1 MTPQFILS
9 VAAGGAIGSVARY
22 LVGIWSGKIFGINF
36 PWGTMIINVTGSF
49 LIGLFVGLFATKWD
63 LPQATRIFL
72 IVGICGGYTTFS
84 TFSLDSFYLME
95 RGEAVAAGAY
105 MIGSVVLSLGALI
118 AAMLVVRALPNYAT
132 AVFKLGHRGSKEVPA
147 SGNPHDMNSVA
158 DLVGGAFRRWR
169 AKFCAEQR
177 IAPRHS
183 TFRVTGRSCVTS
195 RRPSDACSSSAS
207 GKRWRGR

>member
-22 LVGIWSGKIFGINF
+22 LVGTWSGKMFGINF
-36 PWGTMIINVTGSF
+36 PWGTLIINVTGSF

-63 LPQATRIFL
+63 LPQAVRIFL

-118 AAMLVVRALPNYAT
+118 TAMLVVRALPN
-132 AVFKLGHRGSKEVPA
+132 
-147 SGNPHDMNSVA
+147 
-158 DLVGGAFRRWR
+158 
-169 AKFCAEQR
+169 
-177 IAPRHS
+177 
-183 TFRVTGRSCVTS
+183 
-195 RRPSDACSSSAS
+195 
-207 GKRWRGR
+207 